1 MTSGAQFM
9 FLLGAIYT
17 APHVSN
23 GTALVL
29 VLALLGTVLGLL
41 FAVKDRK

>member
-1 MTSGAQFM
+1 MTNPQFM
-9 FLLGAIYT
+9 FLTSAIYT

-23 GTALVL
+23 GTAL